1 MILEAVL
8 KEFHVEI
15 TEILQITVKI
25 EAESEEKAVEEA
37 RARYSGGD
45 YIINESDLVATEF
58 DVKP

>member
-1 MILEAVL
+1 M

-25 EAESEEKAVEEA
+25 EAQSEEKAVEEA